1 MKKMENFNILEIQ
14 SLIVLLEEKIHK
26 TPTGRNNFHQLEK
39 LKKILLK
46 VENIHKELLQ
56 AIS

>member
-1 MKKMENFNILEIQ
+1 MENFNILEIQ